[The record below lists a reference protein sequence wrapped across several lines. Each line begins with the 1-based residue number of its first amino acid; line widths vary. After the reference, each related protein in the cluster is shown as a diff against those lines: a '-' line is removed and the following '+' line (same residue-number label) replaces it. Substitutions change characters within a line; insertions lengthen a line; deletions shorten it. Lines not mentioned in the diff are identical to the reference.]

1 MVLDHRQL
9 VLAVLACLPFV
20 SYWFPTL
27 RLLSL
32 AFSSGA
38 LATFILVTVVLL
50 ATTRSVETDHPDQAT
65 STFLNIT
72 SATNWIDEK
81 ISLSRRNHHSHD
93 NTFGLPRAVYTSIDS
108 VVWLALHD
116 YVESWFDKI
125 SAGTSFAS
133 EVHDC
138 IFTAFAGL
146 HRLVAERDI
155 CAIVITRLLPI
166 VNDHVED
173 FVTAEKSVRGRDSSG
188 YHQKNDEF
196 DIAIAAKYRDG
207 NLHPAAPLAV
217 SMTKAPQ
224 QSHLRR
230 IVENILPVVLTD
242 RLKSSSAVRVLI
254 RELLACAILLPTLQL
269 LSDPD
274 FLHQQIG
281 IHVR

>member
-1 MVLDHRQL
+1 MVLNNRQL
-9 VLAVLACLPFV
+9 VVAVLACLPFV

-32 AFSSGA
+32 AFLFAAS
-38 LATFILVTVVLL
+38 ATFVFIIVVLL
-50 ATTRSVETDHPDQAT
+50 ATTRSLETDNPGRAS

-72 SATNWIDEK
+72 STTTWVDEQV
-81 ISLSRRNHHSHD
+81 SLNRRTHHSQD
-93 NTFGLPRAVYTSIDS
+93 NTFGLPRAVYTSIDA
-108 VVWLALHD
+108 VVGLALHD
-116 YVESWFDKI
+116 YVESLFDKI
-125 SAGTSFAS
+125 IAGTSFAS
-133 EVHDC
+133 EIHDS

-146 HRLVAERDI
+146 HRLIADRDI
-155 CAIVITRLLPI
+155 CATVITRLLPI
-166 VNDHVED
+166 VNDHVEN
-173 FVTAEKSVRGRDSSG
+173 FITAERSVRGRDNSG
-188 YHQKNDEF
+188 YHQKNDEL

-207 NLHPAAPLAV
+207 NLHPAASLAV
-217 SMTKAPQ
+217 SMTKTPQ

-242 RLKSSSAVRVLI
+242 RLKSSSAARVLI
-254 RELLACAILLPTLQL
+254 RELFACAILLPTLQL